1 MFAGFDASTRRRFL
15 VLSERATGTD
25 FSVSNE
31 ILGTSHGSVRSFGP
45 LSSGAIPQWHPA
57 DRRSHAS
64 TMYRELEPLPGGLSG
79 AGGIAARCPL
89 CATFPTSRGDKFT
102 DAVRPPQLPLLRDS
116 KSFVKGISLVAPGGQ
131 ISGSIGRTAGKFD
144 CPQAVPRLNA
154 AYPQGPRLLHRLRE
168 SPTESPP
175 TKVSLTGCIT
185 PWADLNWL
193 NV

>member
-1 MFAGFDASTRRRFL
+1 MNYVRRL
-15 VLSERATGTD
+15 ATLPHAPALGLSLPRATGQN

-31 ILGTSHGSVRSFGP
+31 ILGTSHGSVGSFGP

-64 TMYRELEPLPGGLSG
+64 TRYRELEPLPEG
-79 AGGIAARCPL
+79 AVRHRRHRRSIPL

-116 KSFVKGISLVAPGGQ
+116 KSFVKGISPVAQTGQ
-131 ISGSIGRTAGKFD
+131 NSGSIGRAVGTIG

-154 AYPQGPRLLHRLRE
+154 AYPQLERFLHRRRE
-168 SPTESPP
+168 PSDES
-175 TKVSLTGCIT
+175 
-185 PWADLNWL
+185 
-193 NV
+193 

>member
-1 MFAGFDASTRRRFL
+1 MNYVRRL
-15 VLSERATGTD
+15 ATPPHAPALGLSLSERATGQN

-64 TMYRELEPLPGGLSG
+64 TRYRELEPLPEG
-79 AGGIAARCPL
+79 AVRRRRHRRSIPL

-116 KSFVKGISLVAPGGQ
+116 KSFVKGISPVAQTGQ
-131 ISGSIGRTAGKFD
+131 NSGCNWPCR
-144 CPQAVPRLNA
+144 R
-154 AYPQGPRLLHRLRE
+154 RLRLSTGCPPAE
-168 SPTESPP
+168 RSLPPGPTSFAPAATSRP
-175 TKVSLTGCIT
+175 TKVSLGSCIS
-185 PWADLNWL
+185 PWTDLNWL
-193 NV
+193 SF

>member
-64 TMYRELEPLPGGLSG
+64 TRYRELEPLPEGLVRRRRHRRS
-79 AGGIAARCPL
+79 IPL

-116 KSFVKGISLVAPGGQ
+116 KSFVKGISPVAPTPPNSAANSPAKGHV
-131 ISGSIGRTAGKFD
+131 A
-144 CPQAVPRLNA
+144 CPQVANGLNG
-154 AYPQGPRLLHRLRE
+154 AYPQAPPDLHRAATQPDR
-168 SPTESPP
+168 
-175 TKVSLTGCIT
+175 
-185 PWADLNWL
+185 
-193 NV
+193 

>member
-1 MFAGFDASTRRRFL
+1 MFAGLDASTRRRFL

-31 ILGTSHGSVRSFGP
+31 IPGTSHGSVRSFGP

-64 TMYRELEPLPGGLSG
+64 TRYRELEPLPEG
-79 AGGIAARCPL
+79 AVRHGRHRRSIPL

-116 KSFVKGISLVAPGGQ
+116 KSFVKGISLVASSAQ
-131 ISGSIGRTAGKFD
+131 NSGAIRRAAPALG

-154 AYPQGPRLLHRLRE
+154 AYPQGPGVLHC
-168 SPTESPP
+168 PTSPP
-175 TKVSLTGCIT
+175 KLGC
-185 PWADLNWL
+185 PVA
-193 NV
+193 